1 MPYYIKR
8 TPKKKKEKPLPL
20 FDKAGINVKKKPDLV
35 AKLDKVFSRYIR
47 LRDCMPNGYFRCI
60 SCGQIKPFEQ
70 ADCGHFHSRRHMATR
85 FDEDNAHAEC
95 RHCLT
100 PDSLILMKDFT
111 WKQLGDIKVGEEV
124 FAFDE
129 EIIYKTSR
137 RYRIGKVIS
146 VERDIQDVYEV
157 ELENGDKIK
166 TTANHKWLTR
176 DKISSAYKWCETQN
190 MWINGVNLHG
200 KHKSGPHTNHITTTV
215 CKPFQVVLQDMSYES
230 GWIAGMIDA
239 DGHVCQ
245 QKIKNP
251 DGTLR
256 YGFRVGIAQC
266 EKYMDI
272 CDKIKVLLEKFTG
285 NKKTCRQT
293 MESCD
298 RRGIFKKQHQTW
310 QFLITGTNVE
320 KLQFLMR
327 VRPFKIQKVD
337 IEKLGKLKSQYDTKV
352 KSITYLGKMEI
363 VAMETDTH
371 TYIANGYAMHNCNR
385 FSADH
390 LIQYEKNLKAKIGQ
404 MRFAKLAWKARQT
417 RKWTDF
423 ELIELT
429 KYYKA
434 LGDKLSKEKGL

>member
-8 TPKKKKEKPLPL
+8 TKAKKKDKPLPL
-20 FDKAGINVKKKPDLV
+20 FDKAGITIKKKPDLV

-60 SCGQIKPFEQ
+60 SCGQIKPYEQ
-70 ADCGHFHSRRHMATR
+70 ADCGHYHSRRHMATR

-215 CKPFQVVLQDMSYES
+215 CKQFQVVLQDMSYES

-298 RRGIFKKQHQTW
+298 RRGIFKKQHQAW

-385 FSADH
+385 FKADH
-390 LIQYEKNLKAKIGQ
+390 MIGYRENLIAKIGQ
-404 MRFAKLAWKARQT
+404 QRFNKLAWKAGQT
-417 RKWTDF
+417 KKWADF

-434 LGDKLSKEKGL
+434 LGDKLSKEKGI

>member
-8 TPKKKKEKPLPL
+8 TKAKKKDKPLPL
-20 FDKAGINVKKKPDLV
+20 FDKAGITIKKKPDLK
-35 AKLDKVFSRYIR
+35 AKLDKEFSLFIR
-47 LRDCMPNGYFRCI
+47 LRDAMPNGYFRCI
-60 SCGQIKPFEQ
+60 SCGQIKPFTQ
-70 ADCGHFHSRRHMATR
+70 ADCGHYFSRTHLATR
-85 FDEDNAHAEC
+85 FDENNCHAEC

-124 FAFDE
+124 FAIDE

-272 CDKIKVLLEKFTG
+272 CDKIKILLEKFTG

-298 RRGIFKKQHQTW
+298 RRGIFKKQHQAW

-385 FSADH
+385 FKADH
-390 LIQYEKNLKAKIGQ
+390 LEGYRENLIAKIGQ
-404 MRFAKLAWKARQT
+404 QKFDLLKVKVASTSKM
-417 RKWTDF
+417 TDF
-423 ELIELT
+423 EYEQLI

-434 LGDKLSKEKGL
+434 LNKKLRKEKGL